1 LERLKSVLDHNDE
14 MPEHNTGAAK
24 KKAPSAGGGGK
35 RSAGGQKLGR
45 KAARAAVKSD
55 EAVERLLALLEGQG
69 SVSAT
74 LNLGRVERVY
84 GGFYDVRLLDGTVG
98 RLGLGGNIRGGR
110 GGCFIALN
118 DFVVVDGGALKGK
131 LSLAEADRA
140 KDAVAAARIRVKKGF
155 FAVATEEGEM
165 RDEDDLFDRSDDR
178 RAEELARAARKAAA
192 AAEAERK
199 ALLPG
204 RRAVAPL
211 AAVAE
216 ELAAPVRVA
225 AVAEEESD
233 DEEDGEEAPAA
244 TGAGG
249 EIVRKPAPSGMN
261 RAQRRA
267 AAQAAAELEEARQA
281 FLRSKAEEEEFQRQL
296 ATGDLGG
303 AEWVDDDEVDV
314 DAI

>member
-1 LERLKSVLDHNDE
+1 

-55 EAVERLLALLEGQG
+55 EAVERLLAFLEGG
-69 SVSAT
+69 SMSAT

-110 GGCFIALN
+110 GGCFIALH
-118 DFVVVDGGALKGK
+118 DFVVVDGGSLKGK

-140 KDAVAAARIRVKKGF
+140 KDAVTSARIRVKKGF
-155 FAVATEEGEM
+155 FAAATEEGEL
-165 RDEDDLFDRSDDR
+165 REEDDMFDRSDER
-178 RAEELARAARKAAA
+178 RTEETARAARKAAA

-204 RRAVAPL
+204 RKAVVPL
-211 AAVAE
+211 AAVVAE
-216 ELAAPVRVA
+216 ARAPVRVA
-225 AVAEEESD
+225 AVVEDEED
-233 DEEDGEEAPAA
+233 DEEEVAPEA

-249 EIVRKPAPSGMN
+249 EVVRKAAPSGMN
-261 RAQRRA
+261 RAERRA
-267 AAQAAAELEEARQA
+267 AAQAAAEIAEAA
-281 FLRSKAEEEEFQRQL
+281 AEFARSKADDEAFMHQL
-296 ATGDLGG
+296 ENGIGG
-303 AEWVDDDEVDV
+303 AQWVDDDEVDV